1 VCAGGTRHPLS
12 RQNPRS
18 STYIGGREYE
28 DHRRA
33 CGVHRVLVGNRERPG
48 AVGQGTGIH
57 DLETK
62 RFYAMEKD
70 NVDTREGILSEDMI
84 YPHANGKG
92 QSRFDMLES
101 LGSSEIRYKAIVLH
115 NNRVRIYH
123 DAAVV
128 TERTWIRIQAQGR

>member
-1 VCAGGTRHPLS
+1 MRTTVGLAVC
-12 RQNPRS
+12 
-18 STYIGGREYE
+18 I
-28 DHRRA
+28 A
-33 CGVHRVLVGNRERPG
+33 CWSATANAQG
-48 AVGQGTGIH
+48 AVGQETGIH

-62 RFYAMEKD
+62 RFHAMEKD
-70 NVDTREGILSEDMI
+70 NVDTREGIPSEDLI

-128 TERTWIRIQAQGR
+128 TERAWIRIQAQGR